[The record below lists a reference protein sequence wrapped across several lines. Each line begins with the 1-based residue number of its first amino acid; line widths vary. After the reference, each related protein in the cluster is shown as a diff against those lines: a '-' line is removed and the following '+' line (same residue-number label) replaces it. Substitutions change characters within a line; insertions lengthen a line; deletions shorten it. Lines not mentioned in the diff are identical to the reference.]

1 MSIVK
6 MVELSSQ
13 SSDSWEEAT
22 RQAVERA
29 AQTLRNIRSVWVKE
43 FEGVVENEQATQ
55 FRVIL
60 KIAFQLNEDANAR
73 STRSMGS
80 EEILG
85 LERDPQGRWRSH
97 GSAVHDGRSS
107 SGATGRSLSLQTPFA
122 RSDGYVAY
130 CRALRNAERLK
141 RVRLSC
147 SGSSLNVSS

>member
-13 SSDSWEEAT
+13 SPDSWEDAT

-43 FEGVVENEQATQ
+43 FEAVVENDQVTQ

-60 KIAFQLNEDANAR
+60 KIAFQLDEGTSAR
-73 STRSMGS
+73 STRSMGG

-85 LERDPQGRWRSH
+85 LE
-97 GSAVHDGRSS
+97 
-107 SGATGRSLSLQTPFA
+107 
-122 RSDGYVAY
+122 
-130 CRALRNAERLK
+130 
-141 RVRLSC
+141 
-147 SGSSLNVSS
+147 

>member
-13 SSDSWEEAT
+13 SPDSWEDAT

-43 FEGVVENEQATQ
+43 FEAVVENEQVTQ

-60 KIAFQLNEDANAR
+60 KIAFQLDEGASAR

-80 EEILG
+80 DEILG
-85 LERDPQGRWRSH
+85 LE
-97 GSAVHDGRSS
+97 
-107 SGATGRSLSLQTPFA
+107 
-122 RSDGYVAY
+122 
-130 CRALRNAERLK
+130 
-141 RVRLSC
+141 
-147 SGSSLNVSS
+147 